1 MESIENVYIYIFVS
15 NNVQRMRVH
24 LMLGVKD
31 TKIML
36 RPDQN
41 LWKTEDNLRT
51 GNNRIMVEEL
61 KIKMKGIAVRHN
73 ILKECALYT

>member
-1 MESIENVYIYIFVS
+1 MYIYIYVS
-15 NNVQRMRVH
+15 NNVQRVRVH

-31 TKIML
+31 AKIML
-36 RPDQN
+36 RTDQS

-51 GNNRIMVEEL
+51 ANNRIMVEEL

-73 ILKECALYT
+73 ILKVCHLCT